1 MALICLQLVVAVAAA
16 VTADASGWR
25 PGTAAGSASGG
36 VERWAPADSGVVAW
50 RRCAA
55 AG

>member
-1 MALICLQLVVAVAAA
+1 MALICLQLAVAA
-16 VTADASGWR
+16 ADASGWR

-36 VERWAPADSGVVAW
+36 VERWAPADSSVVAW